1 MLPLVAPPIR
11 HVSSRQH
18 PVVARFRD
26 TARRAGDTILLDG
39 PHLVAEALASGLV
52 IETAAFQRDAL
63 DDPEIG
69 RLSRSRGI
77 ANVITVSDSVMA
89 AISPTRTPVGVVGL
103 AQRPRIDPLVVGDGA
118 PPLVV
123 IAVDIQDPGNMGALV
138 RSAEA
143 GGATGV
149 IATRASADPFGWK
162 ALRGAMG
169 SAFRLPVARMRDA
182 AEALAL
188 VRRVDGLRVAVSVSS
203 RGIPMAE
210 ADLAGPLALAV
221 GSEGSGLPDDIVGA
235 ADLQVTIPMAPKVES
250 LNVAVATALLVYEA
264 RRQRT

>member
-1 MLPLVAPPIR
+1 MVAGVAFACLLVALLAYVQWLKAR
-11 HVSSRQH
+11 H
-18 PVVARFRD
+18 
-26 TARRAGDTILLDG
+26 
-39 PHLVAEALASGLV
+39 E
-52 IETAAFQRDAL
+52 RDAL

-162 ALRGAMG
+162 ALRIA
-169 SAFRLPVARMRDA
+169 
-182 AEALAL
+182 ALAQ
-188 VRRVDGLRVAVSVSS
+188 
-203 RGIPMAE
+203 P
-210 ADLAGPLALAV
+210 
-221 GSEGSGLPDDIVGA
+221 
-235 ADLQVTIPMAPKVES
+235 
-250 LNVAVATALLVYEA
+250 
-264 RRQRT
+264 